1 MKIVLHL
8 FEFEEVYLII
18 SFGSDLVREL
28 HGPLVHWSTGSSWSG
43 GHPSL
48 SGRQFKSHAPQNIS
62 LSRKYEANILL
73 RIHNS
78 KNIILFCPS
87 NKNKKMYLIYFSFIA
102 IKSVSHFISK
112 RTTSYLSFL
121 INQSKQRKRV
131 KRKGANTD

>member
-1 MKIVLHL
+1 MKILLHL
-8 FEFEEVYLII
+8 FEFKEVYLII
-18 SFGSDLVREL
+18 SFGSDPVREL

-48 SGRQFKSHAPQNIS
+48 SGQQFKSHAPQNIS

-87 NKNKKMYLIYFSFIA
+87 NKNKKMCLIYFSFIA
-102 IKSVSHFISK
+102 IKSAEYTILFQSTRH
-112 RTTSYLSFL
+112 LSFL
-121 INQSKQRKRV
+121 INSKQRKRV